1 MPRPPRPLGPDGPRV
16 FPVGLGAMPLS
27 CVGRPAEDEAVRVL
41 RAAFDAGVE
50 LVDTA
55 DVYCID
61 HRDMGHNERLIARAL
76 REHGSGRITVA
87 TKGGLLRP
95 DGDWAE
101 DGRPEHLR
109 LACEAS
115 LAALAVERIDLYYL
129 HAPDPRV
136 PFADSVGALA
146 ELRAAGK
153 IRAVGL
159 SNVSVQ
165 ELYEALAI
173 VPIAA
178 VQNLCSPLAPEPLVD
193 GMVETCAAEGI
204 TFVAYSP
211 VGGADRAELAAHPAL
226 RTVAARHGVSP
237 QRVALA
243 WLLDASPCVLPIP
256 GASRVASILDSAA
269 AAGLVLEAED
279 RTLLDAAFLHHSP

>member
-1 MPRPPRPLGPDGPRV
+1 V

-27 CVGRPAEDEAVRVL
+27 CAGRPSEDESVRLL
-41 RAAFDAGVE
+41 RSAFDAGVDF
-50 LVDTA
+50 VDTA
-55 DVYCID
+55 DVYCLD
-61 HRDMGHNERLIARAL
+61 QRDAGHNERLIARAL
-76 REHGSGRITVA
+76 REHGAGRITVA

-109 LACEAS
+109 RACEAS
-115 LAALAVERIDLYYL
+115 LAALTVERIDLYYL
-129 HAPDPRV
+129 HAPDPSV

-146 ELRAAGK
+146 DLREAGK
-153 IRAVGL
+153 IAAIGL
-159 SNVSVQ
+159 SNVTTE
-165 ELYEALAI
+165 ELTEALAI
-173 VPIAA
+173 APIAA

-193 GMVETCAAEGI
+193 GMVATCAANGVA
-204 TFVAYSP
+204 FVAYSP

-256 GASRVASILDSAA
+256 GASRVASVLDSVA
-269 AAGLVLEAED
+269 AAGLVLGSED
-279 RTLLDAAFLHHSP
+279 RALLDAALLPPSP